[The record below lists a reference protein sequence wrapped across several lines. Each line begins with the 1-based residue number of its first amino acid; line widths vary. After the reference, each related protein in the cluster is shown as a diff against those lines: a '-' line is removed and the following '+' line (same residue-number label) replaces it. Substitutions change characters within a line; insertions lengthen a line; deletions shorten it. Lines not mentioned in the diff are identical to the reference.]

1 MVVIVRKDGHLFPFE
16 VKAAWLVAKLRV
28 SIYRIPS

>member
-16 VKAAWLVAKLRV
+16 VTAAWLVARLRV
-28 SIYRIPS
+28 NVYRIPA